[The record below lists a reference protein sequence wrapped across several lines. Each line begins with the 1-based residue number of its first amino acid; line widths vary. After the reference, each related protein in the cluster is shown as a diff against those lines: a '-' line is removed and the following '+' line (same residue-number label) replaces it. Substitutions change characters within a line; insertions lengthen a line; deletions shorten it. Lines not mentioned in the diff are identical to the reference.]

1 MSDNDT
7 DVGSNEEYYEGSS
20 GSEVVLA
27 IVAAFLFGLLIRTV
41 SGLVP
46 RKWRAFALPFTAV
59 MLICGMICGAIISNT
74 SASDYMSQG
83 LDSLESI
90 NPSVL
95 FAVFMPALIVPSGF
109 SLEYHTLDNVW
120 LKAFTL
126 AIPGTMINAALITLV
141 AHYVFPYSWS
151 WSQSFLFGS
160 ILSATDP
167 VAVVSI
173 MKSSGSSPVL
183 TTVIECE
190 SLLNDG
196 VAYVLFEVFL
206 GWAMGNA
213 VTASETV
220 KFVFKA
226 SLGGPALG
234 VAFAIAVGLW
244 LQFIFNDP
252 IAEITVTLTAAYSL
266 WTLSDEVLSLSA
278 VLAVLFF
285 SMFFGLY
292 GRNFVSSKSSKAFD
306 FFWSWV
312 DWVANTLIFFL
323 AGLIIVAEISTQG
336 ENISGKDW
344 GMAFSLYFL
353 LIPIR
358 IVGIIML
365 WPILCYG
372 KYGLGL
378 KDAIVLSWAG
388 LRGAVGLTLALI
400 VYNSDSISDERFRIL
415 CFFNVALIAALTLL
429 IQGTTT
435 NYLLKFLGY
444 TKVLPTKR
452 YIQMQSAEVIQHMAE
467 KGIAAQRKRNGGIL
481 GPANWDFA
489 TELTTVNVRN
499 IIEARGQR
507 HATRNMV
514 QEERYT
520 IHQKELLRDLR
531 ERLLR
536 AVASN
541 YSIAFSQEY
550 LTPGEIRGLSLSV
563 EEALDTTDA
572 PLSDWSKLFHQLDTS
587 YLDISSSP
595 KKSWKLKA
603 ARIRYKI
610 NKILSSRGG
619 PLQSLAMRNSAIT
632 ATFICA
638 HAAARRQLKLFA
650 DLEISNLEQTVNLAK
665 DSSSMMYSTDLSGME
680 QSSLGIKDDV
690 EPYWDMN
697 VLNAMYQHVSEAA
710 SKPSLTR
717 SRSLIHHMATS
728 DLMLPDD
735 IKSILHIV
743 MQESRNE
750 QDEAEHFLTELKALN
765 PEELLDVSTEFTSV
779 DILRRQSKML
789 DFFLQLGLLEQS
801 EVMYAQDLINSR
813 MKKLHGHYHID

>member
-7 DVGSNEEYYEGSS
+7 DVGNNEEYYEGSS
-20 GSEVVLA
+20 GSEVVLG
-27 IVAAFLFGLLIRTV
+27 IVAAFLFGLLIKTI

-120 LKAFTL
+120 LKAFAM

-141 AHYVFPYSWS
+141 AHYVFPYSWP

-190 SLLNDG
+190 SLMNDG

-206 GWAMGNA
+206 GWAMGNV

-234 VAFAIAVGLW
+234 IAFAIAVGIW

-266 WTLSDEVLSLSA
+266 WTLSDEVLSVSA

-292 GRNFVSSKSSKAFD
+292 GRHFVSTKSSRAFD

-323 AGLIIVAEISTQG
+323 AGLIIVSEISTQG
-336 ENISGKDW
+336 DNITGKDW

-358 IVGIIML
+358 AIGVLLL
-365 WPILCYG
+365 WPILSYG
-372 KYGLGL
+372 TYGMCF

-400 VYNSDSISDERFRIL
+400 VYNSASITDEKFRVL

-435 NYLLKFLGY
+435 NFLLQLLGY
-444 TKVLPTKR
+444 TKVSHTKHH
-452 YIQMQSAEVIQHMAE
+452 IQVQSAEVIQQIAE
-467 KGIAAQRKRNGGIL
+467 RGIEEQKKMHGGIL
-481 GPANWDFA
+481 GPADWDRA
-489 TELTTVNVRN
+489 TNLTTVDVKKY
-499 IIEARGQR
+499 
-507 HATRNMV
+507 V
-514 QEERYT
+514 EEKPQQQDGSKQT
-520 IHQKELLRDLR
+520 HHQKDLLEDLR

-536 AVASN
+536 AVAAN
-541 YSIAFSQEY
+541 YNIAFSQEY
-550 LTPGEIRGLSLSV
+550 LTPGEIFCLLLST
-563 EEALDTTDA
+563 EQALDTPDA
-572 PLSDWSKLFHQLDTS
+572 PLSDWSKLYHQLDTS
-587 YLDISSSP
+587 CLIDKNEVST
-595 KKSWKLKA
+595 WRLKA
-603 ARIRYKI
+603 AKMLYQVK
-610 NKILSSRGG
+610 KILSVGG
-619 PLQSLAMRNSAIT
+619 SPFQSAATRNSAIT

-650 DLEISNLEQTVNLAK
+650 DVEIRNLEHTVNL
-665 DSSSMMYSTDLSGME
+665 DQYTDVSDIE
-680 QSSLGIKDDV
+680 HQSSDVRDV
-690 EPYWDMN
+690 EPYWDTKT
-697 VLNAMYQHVSEAA
+697 VDAMYQNISDAE
-710 SKPSLTR
+710 KIPDQ
-717 SRSLIHHMATS
+717 SRSLLHHLATRE
-728 DLMLPDD
+728 LVLPDD
-735 IKSILHIV
+735 IKSVLSTV
-743 MQESRNE
+743 LQESRDE
-750 QDEAEHFLTELKALN
+750 QQEAERFLDQLKTAI

-779 DILRRQSKML
+779 DILHKQSKML
-789 DFFLQLGLLEQS
+789 DFFLQLGLLEES
-801 EVMYAQDLINSR
+801 EISDAQDIINSR